1 MHVKAFNM
9 ITNKNKAKTMTEH
22 ISYGCKCKFNS
33 TTCNSNQEWNNN
45 TCQCECE
52 NYRKYKTDYIL
63 DPSMCICE
71 DSKYLKS
78 IAERSLIECD
88 KIIIVIDNA
97 STKKTN
103 TLVAKETNT
112 IANTIATNVACTS
125 SINCHSKKVKDH
137 YI

>member
-1 MHVKAFNM
+1 MAVDASSIVRRVIQIKNGIITHVNV
-9 ITNKNKAKTMTEH
+9 N
-22 ISYGCKCKFNS
+22 
-33 TTCNSNQEWNNN
+33 
-45 TCQCECE
+45 E

-78 IAERSLIECD
+78 IAERTLIECD
-88 KIIIVIDNA
+88 KVIIVIDNV

-125 SINCHSKKVKDH
+125 SINCQSKKVKDH